1 MELTPRGAWHPLLCD
16 PSGGRDKS
24 RLSPSSG
31 TPGLRCRSG
40 GRTMVLDKGL
50 GFNAYADLVDSAG
63 DYIDFIKLGFGTSPL
78 YPSELLRRK
87 IDYAKE
93 RGIIVMPGGTLL
105 ETAVHLGL
113 SDSFFETVCRLGF
126 DGIEVSDGTIELDRP
141 TRTALIRKGVELGLN
156 VCTEY
161 GKKLSGS
168 VIDPY
173 DLAVTAE
180 EDWKAG
186 ADLVTIEARESGIDV
201 GLFDASGGCDED
213 TFGTVLRLLPDTSRI
228 LWEAPLKS
236 QQVFL
241 IKALGPDVHLG
252 NIPPGDV
259 YALEAMRRGLRNDTF
274 PEARAL
280 READFYMI

>member
-16 PSGGRDKS
+16 PSGERDKN
-24 RLSPSSG
+24 RLA
-31 TPGLRCRSG
+31 PGIRCRSG
-40 GRTMVLDKGL
+40 GKTMVLDKGL
-50 GFNAYADLVDSAG
+50 GFNAYADLIESAG
-63 DYIDFIKLGFGTSPL
+63 AYIDFIKLGFGTSPL
-78 YPSELLRRK
+78 YPSELLERK
-87 IDYAKE
+87 IAYAKQQ
-93 RGIIVMPGGTLL
+93 GIIVMPGGTLL
-105 ETAVHLGL
+105 ETAVHLGV
-113 SDSFFETVCRLGF
+113 SESFFETVCRLGF
-126 DGIEVSDGTIELDRP
+126 NGIEVSDGTIELDRT
-141 TRTALIRKGVELGLN
+141 TRTALIRKGVALGLN

-180 EDWKAG
+180 EDWSAG

-201 GLFDASGGCDED
+201 GLFDASGGCDKH
-213 TFGTVLRLLPDTSRI
+213 TFQTVLRLLPDANRI

-274 PEARAL
+274 PEARTL